1 MQPQPQNVSAIVHGK
16 WVYEKPSKY
25 FDNVE
30 FRPTQATHTEP
41 LPLQT
46 RKQERYED
54 DELTQIFS
62 KLPESI
68 QLPAEIID
76 QIHRETKK
84 NNTHELRDR
93 FSSVGDIIEFNRILS
108 EFLEKKQRNELD
120 LDYIPFHRSGCTS
133 FFVAFVEQRCI
144 QMAKRTYSSST
155 PRFEQQLDDLRNIM
169 LFSFAIPR
177 RDNNNDELMRNHLK
191 MNDEEFIDNINCSIE
206 RVAKLCFTVIDT
218 AVAPR
223 ETFLN
228 QTALQLLDNCCDQFL
243 TIIKTPGV
251 RYLKQKT
258 IDRVNR
264 MIKWLFQL
272 ANDGVEDDFESYIKS
287 YYRNMMLKINE
298 HVRPPAGGP
307 ARGPAGGA
315 KSKNKSNKKINSN
328 KNKNSRRK
336 INKNSRR
343 KINKNSRRKIN
354 KNKKKTLR
362 LRIKK

>member
-1 MQPQPQNVSAIVHGK
+1 MQPVPQEVSGMEDGR
-16 WVYEKPSKY
+16 WVYEQPSKY
-25 FDNVE
+25 FDKVD
-30 FRPTQATHTEP
+30 FRPTPATHTEP
-41 LPLQT
+41 LLLQT

-62 KLPESI
+62 RLPI
-68 QLPAEIID
+68 QLPEEIID

-144 QMAKRTYSSST
+144 QMAKRTYSSLT
-155 PRFEQQLDDLRNIM
+155 PHFEQQLDDLRNAM

-177 RDNNNDELMRNHLK
+177 RDNNNDELIRNHSK

-228 QTALQLLDNCCDQFL
+228 QTALHLLDNCCDQFL

-251 RYLKQKT
+251 RPDLKQKT

-336 INKNSRR
+336 INKN
-343 KINKNSRRKIN
+343 
-354 KNKKKTLR
+354 KKRTLR